1 MLKAARED
9 PPRQSLH
16 SSWPL
21 NFFLNRP
28 PFDRKAENL
37 PYIEWLKDYL
47 CEGDEVCDEEDDGD
61 EDEDENEVED
71 EEDDASVRTF

>member
-21 NFFLNRP
+21 DFFLNRP

-47 CEGDEVCDEEDDGD
+47 CDEGDDGD
-61 EDEDENEVED
+61 EDEDEIEVED
-71 EEDDASVRTF
+71 EGDDASVRTF